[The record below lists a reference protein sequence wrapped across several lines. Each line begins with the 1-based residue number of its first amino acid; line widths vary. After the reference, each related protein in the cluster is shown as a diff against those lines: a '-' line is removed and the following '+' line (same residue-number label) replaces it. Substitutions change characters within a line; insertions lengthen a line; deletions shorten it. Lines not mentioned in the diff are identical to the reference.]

1 MRVKTGVVRRRRH
14 KKILK
19 LAKGFYS
26 GRRKHFRK
34 AKEQIERSLVYAY
47 RDRRNKKRD
56 FRRLWITRI
65 NAACR
70 LNDISYSRFIN
81 ALNKAN
87 IELDRKILADMA
99 MNDPEAFASVVKQAK
114 ATLQAT
120 PSNTA
125 LCGVR

>member
-1 MRVKTGVVRRRRH
+1 MPRVKTGVVRRKRH

-34 AKEQIERSLVYAY
+34 AKEQVEHSLVYAY
-47 RDRRNKKRD
+47 RDRRAKKRD
-56 FRRLWITRI
+56 FRRLWIVRI

-70 LNDISYSRFIN
+70 LNDINYSRFMN
-81 ALNKAN
+81 GLKKAE

-99 MNDPEAFASVVKQAK
+99 MNDPQGFTSVVESAK
-114 ATLQAT
+114 K
-120 PSNTA
+120 A
-125 LCGVR
+125 LA

>member
-1 MRVKTGVVRRRRH
+1 MPRVKTGTIRRKRH

-34 AKEQIERSLVYAY
+34 AKEQVERSLVYAY

-56 FRRLWITRI
+56 FRKLWIIRI

-70 LNDISYSRFIN
+70 LNDINYSNFIHG
-81 ALNKAN
+81 LKLAN
-87 IELDRKILADMA
+87 IELDRHTISDIAI
-99 MNDPEAFASVVKQAK
+99 NYVSAF
-114 ATLQAT
+114 
-120 PSNTA
+120 
-125 LCGVR
+125 